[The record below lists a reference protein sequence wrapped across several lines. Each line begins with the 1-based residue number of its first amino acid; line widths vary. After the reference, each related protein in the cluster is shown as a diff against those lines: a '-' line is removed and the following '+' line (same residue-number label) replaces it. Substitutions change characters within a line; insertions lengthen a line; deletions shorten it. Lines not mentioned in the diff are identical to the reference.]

1 MAIFV
6 AQSRAVIMGTRS
18 DKHDEDK
25 DIRPPFLSQ
34 LVPPLRR
41 LYRPVTVATAAVVVV
56 VGLLLPRL
64 KELLPDLEK
73 RSEYRLPA
81 TQIEITSPPHWVP
94 HDLVA
99 QVVERADL
107 PKELSLLDEN
117 LVADVAEAFRLSP
130 WVEEVVAVSKSFPAR
145 VTVALTY
152 RRPVAMVE
160 VKQGHYPID
169 AHGVLLPPQEFSV
182 ADTRAYPTITGVI
195 STPQGAAGTD
205 WGDPVVEDAAE
216 LAAELAACWK
226 NLGLTAIVCPRTA
239 DSHARIDEG
248 VFLLEARGGSRI
260 VWGHAP
266 GTDHPGELSTKQ
278 KIGRL
283 DAYVKRFGGF
293 DRPHGPYR
301 IDIRHWRDI
310 SRTPLSA
317 ELEWLDQ
324 VRE

>member
-1 MAIFV
+1 
-6 AQSRAVIMGTRS
+6 MGTRS
-18 DKHDEDK
+18 NPRDED
-25 DIRPPFLSQ
+25 DSESNSRALSR
-34 LVPPLRR
+34 LLPALRQV
-41 LYRPVTVATAAVVVV
+41 YRPVTIATAAAVLVA
-56 VGLLLPRL
+56 GLCLPRLKALLPRL
-64 KELLPDLEK
+64 EE

-81 TQIEITSPPHWVP
+81 AQIEITTPPHWVP

-117 LVADVAEAFRLSP
+117 LVAEVAEAFRLSP
-130 WVEEVVAVSKSFPAR
+130 WVEEVVSVTKSFPAR

-160 VKQGHYPID
+160 VKEGHYPLD

-182 ADTRAYPTITGVI
+182 ADTRAYPAIIGVV
-195 STPQGAAGTD
+195 STPQGAAGTE
-205 WGDPVVEDAAE
+205 WGDPVVEEAALLASE
-216 LAAELAACWK
+216 LASCWQK
-226 NLGLTAIVCPRTA
+226 LGLSAIVCPRSA

-248 VFLLEARGGSRI
+248 VFLLQARGGSRI

-266 GTDHPGELSTKQ
+266 GTDHPGELSTEQ

-283 DAYVKRFGGF
+283 EEYVKRFGGF

>member
-1 MAIFV
+1 MG
-6 AQSRAVIMGTRS
+6 SRS
-18 DKHDEDK
+18 HKHDEDGDESK
-25 DIRPPFLSQ
+25 PRVLSR
-34 LVPPLRR
+34 LIPLLRQ
-41 LYRPVTVATAAVVVV
+41 LYRPVTVASAAAVVVA
-56 VGLLLPRL
+56 GLFLPRL
-64 KELLPDLEK
+64 KGLLPDLEQ
-73 RSEYRLPA
+73 RSEYRLTA
-81 TQIEITSPPHWVP
+81 TQIEITAPPHWVP
-94 HDLVA
+94 HDLVS

-107 PKELSLLDEN
+107 PEELSLLDEN
-117 LVADVAEAFRLSP
+117 LVGEVAEAFRLSP
-130 WVEEVVAVSKSFPAR
+130 WVEEVVSVSKSFPAR
-145 VTVALTY
+145 VSVVLSY

-182 ADTRAYPTITGVI
+182 ADTRAYPTITGVV
-195 STPQGAAGTD
+195 STPQGAAGTE
-205 WGDPVVEDAAE
+205 WGDPVVEEAAQ
-216 LAAELAACWK
+216 LAAELACFWK
-226 NLGLTAIVCPRTA
+226 TLGLTAIVCPRA
-239 DSHARIDEG
+239 AESHARIDEG
-248 VFLLEARGGSRI
+248 VFLLEARGGTRI
-260 VWGHAP
+260 IWGHAP

-283 DAYVKRFGGF
+283 EEYVKRFGGF